1 MDLKTNNLFL
11 YIIKRMTILSK
22 LQMRE
27 YVSKDKLYSFIQS
40 GLARIEWTDKDR
52 NKIYKNYIIHNYEGE
67 IGQMNYYLEH
77 MDKNGVYYVEYDIP
91 AKLQGRHKISNSLT
105 SMRRVVRNYLLCD
118 DYYDFDMVNSFA
130 SILCMLAVKHNLRD
144 YKIIKD
150 YINDRTEWING
161 LMTELKKSKDE
172 VKEFII
178 MVSFSNPD
186 EKKIKWNETKKY
198 GAKLAKFKTII
209 TTLTATLRNT
219 NLYNIDAER
228 NNLFGSWI
236 SNLVMS
242 IEDDIVVGFINHIK
256 VNYPLLVRNPYD
268 DNDLI
273 PLGIY
278 ELDGFKLL
286 KRNVDEFGGPDAI
299 IAIINEWLLSTGF
312 NTPETQFIQFSNK
325 SMEDK
330 LMNVPLLE
338 YPNQLRLGSPINEVE
353 VEVVKDPTDHKR
365 NCVEDDNIS
374 SISSITSIT
383 SPKSITGILSA
394 GSLKMTELNADDL
407 KDIMKEK
414 KQQEKEEKQR
424 QKELEKELKEKE
436 KEEKRQQKEKE
447 KQQKQKELEEKRL
460 EKEQQKK
467 DEKRLKD
474 MLKQS
479 KEAEK
484 LHKDKMKKEEYEKR
498 INQIK
503 LEVEAKEKT
512 SRFAENDADASKMI
526 YDDLIDR
533 IKNIDGNIYYRTY
546 RNVWVSNSKRVYE
559 AFLDYIMNTNI
570 RIRIDRGDEP
580 PIIKD
585 YAQNTTNAVNIRTA
599 LISKISNQ
607 NDSRWLLNSLSSST
621 GKILFNNGYLDFHNK
636 KFVPNGDTNYDY
648 NIVFFEIID
657 RDYKPI
663 TKNTESEERINL
675 EKHKKQLFYV
685 PFTEEIGK
693 WYILQLARGIA
704 GDAMKR
710 VLFGIGNGNTGKSL
724 ITLILKDSFG
734 SYVGGFNGENLIF
747 HKNKTTDEAANMRW
761 VLLLKTKRIIF
772 SSEIKMGCQ
781 IDGNV
786 IKKLSNGGK
795 DELTGREHCCNETQF
810 KIVFLPIIFA
820 NDIDD
825 IKPCDDAVVNR
836 IRAIPYNKVFI
847 DGEPENEYQ
856 LKKVDEYD
864 TESPNC
870 VLRTDEFI
878 DCFIQMI
885 FESYCEFL
893 DKNRVEDEPTEIV
906 LARQNVIGDIQV
918 DIIKGFLELFEIT
931 NNPDDFTPSCFI
943 EDDYLKGRQI
953 SLKKFGSEMNKYL
966 SMKSNEGKYNNV
978 ANGVIKNVAEL
989 GGRQKKCWIGIKKKD
1004 D

>member
-1 MDLKTNNLFL
+1 
-11 YIIKRMTILSK
+11 MTILSK

-40 GLARIEWTDKDR
+40 GLARTEWTDKD
-52 NKIYKNYIIHNYEGE
+52 KKKSYKGYVVRNYEGE

-77 MDKNGVYYVEYDIP
+77 MDKNGLYYVEYDIP
-91 AKLQGRHKISNSLT
+91 TKLQGRHKTPNCLT

-130 SILCMLAVKHNLRD
+130 SILYMLAIKHNLRD
-144 YKIIKD
+144 YQIIED

-186 EKKIKWNETKKY
+186 APEKDKIKWNETKKY
-198 GAKLAKFKTII
+198 GAKLGKFKKVITI
-209 TTLTATLRNT
+209 LTATLRNT
-219 NLYNIDAER
+219 NLYSINADR
-228 NNLFGSWI
+228 DNLFGSWI
-236 SNLVMS
+236 SNLVLS

-256 VNYPLLVRNPYD
+256 INYPLLVRNPYD
-268 DNDLI
+268 ENDLL
-273 PLGIY
+273 PVGTY
-278 ELDGFKLL
+278 EFDGFKLL
-286 KRNVDEFGGPDAI
+286 KKNVDEFGGPDAVI
-299 IAIINEWLLSTGF
+299 GILNEWLLSTGF
-312 NTPETQFIQFSNK
+312 NTPEKQFIKFSNK
-325 SMEDK
+325 SMDDK
-330 LMNVPLLE
+330 LINIPLLE
-338 YPNQLRLGSPINEVE
+338 YPKEVDKE
-353 VEVVKDPTDHKR
+353 ATLLYDPTDRKR
-365 NCVEDDNIS
+365 NCVEEFEVEEVEEIEVDNIS
-374 SISSITSIT
+374 SMSSIT
-383 SPKSITGILSA
+383 SPKSITIS
-394 GSLKMTELNADDL
+394 SDKIKDLKFDDL
-407 KDIMKEK
+407 KEMIKDA
-414 KQQEKEEKQR
+414 KQQEKEEKQK
-424 QKELEKELKEKE
+424 QKQLEKELKEKE

-447 KQQKQKELEEKRL
+447 REEKRQQKQKELEEKRL

-467 DEKRLKD
+467 DEKRLKE
-474 MLKQS
+474 MMRQN

-484 LHKDKMKKEEYEKR
+484 LHKEKMKKEEYEKR
-498 INQIK
+498 INQMK

-512 SRFAENDADASKMI
+512 SRFADNDAEASILI
-526 YDDLIDR
+526 YDDLKDR
-533 IKNIDGNIYYRTY
+533 IKNIDGNIYYRTDK
-546 RNVWVSNSKRVYE
+546 NVWVSNSKRVNE
-559 AFLDYIMNTNI
+559 ALLYYIIHSNI
-570 RIRIDRGDEP
+570 RIRLDRGDEP

-585 YAQNTTNAVNIRTA
+585 YAQNTTNATNIRTA

-636 KFVPNGDTNYDY
+636 RFVPNGDANYDY
-648 NIVFFEIID
+648 DIAFFEIID
-657 RDYKPI
+657 RDYRPI
-663 TKNTESEERINL
+663 SKDKESQERKNL
-675 EKHKKQLFYV
+675 EKHKEQLFHI
-685 PFTEEIGK
+685 PFSKEVGN
-693 WYILQLARGIA
+693 WYLLQLARGIA

-724 ITLILKDSFG
+724 LTLILKESFG
-734 SYVGGFNGENLIF
+734 SYVSGFNGENLIF
-747 HKNKTTDEAANMRW
+747 HKNRTTDEAANMRW
-761 VLLLKTKRIIF
+761 VLLIKTKRIIF
-772 SSEIKMGCQ
+772 SSEIKMGCP
-781 IDGNV
+781 IDGNIV
-786 IKKLSNGGK
+786 KKLSNGGK
-795 DELTGREHCCNETQF
+795 DELTGREHCSNETNF

-825 IKPCDDAVVNR
+825 IKPCDDAVVDR
-836 IRAIPYNKVFI
+836 VRAIPYNKVFI

-856 LKKVDEYD
+856 LKKVDEYN

-878 DCFIQMI
+878 NCFIQMI
-885 FESYCEFL
+885 FESYCDFI
-893 DKNRVEDEPTEIV
+893 DSNRIEVEPSEIV
-906 LARQNVIGDIQV
+906 SARQNVIGDIQT

-978 ANGVIKNVAEL
+978 VNGVVKNVPEL
-989 GGRQKKCWIGIKKKD
+989 GGKQKKCWIGIKRKED
-1004 D
+1004 I